1 MLPIG
6 NRIGIY
12 TFLYGVRSIYSR
24 ICYPSFLVVLIYV
37 HLVQQMNFR
46 CSSQLV
52 VLLSPQPTPSNRFRA
67 EGLNPYLEYEL
78 DVSAL
83 NEFTMLNLPLI
94 FDPGFGRD
102 VLVRTLEGGLLVC
115 MCVCVC
121 VCV

>member
-1 MLPIG
+1 M
-6 NRIGIY
+6 
-12 TFLYGVRSIYSR
+12 
-24 ICYPSFLVVLIYV
+24 VLIYV

-102 VLVRTLEGGLLVC
+102 VIVRTLEGGMLVC

-121 VCV
+121 MCVSVCVSAWVRVCVHVCVCVCVCARVCVHV